1 MLGLEP
7 CAVRRPSFLPGSRSP
22 SLSAKQALASG
33 SAGDMWQERAVR
45 VMEWGESERAS
56 ERCVSS
62 TEGRRVL
69 AHLAVPSRVSRSRA
83 ITHSPRLQAEDAA
96 MQARLAAWKTSSPG
110 CPGHLQVGAGVLG
123 P

>member
-1 MLGLEP
+1 M
-7 CAVRRPSFLPGSRSP
+7 
-22 SLSAKQALASG
+22 
-33 SAGDMWQERAVR
+33 R

-62 TEGRRVL
+62 TACPRVL
-69 AHLAVPSRVSRSRA
+69 AHLAAPSRVSRSRA